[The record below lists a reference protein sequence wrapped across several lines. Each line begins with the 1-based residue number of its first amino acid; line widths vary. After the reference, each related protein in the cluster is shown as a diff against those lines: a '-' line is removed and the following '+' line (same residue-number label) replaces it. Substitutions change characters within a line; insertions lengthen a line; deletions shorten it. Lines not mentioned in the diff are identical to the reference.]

1 MPDKVAI
8 GPFEMDLVHGRL
20 LRDGIEQEVRPQAWR
35 ALKVLAQ
42 SQGELV
48 EYDQLIREAW
58 DVHVSKHTV
67 ASTINEIKRVL
78 AEYGSWIVC
87 RPKAGYRLELHRSD
101 ELIRRGSHYR
111 NQYTRLGFENALR
124 CFQEA
129 AKDDSLDFRPFEG
142 IANTYLLLA
151 GFLMRAPAEMCDS
164 FREAHAKSASL
175 CGLTPA
181 IRLDRAFAFL
191 VFERKLKEAEA
202 ELIALQAEM
211 PGCVHIYIRLAL
223 IQLASG
229 RIAAARSYLPFA
241 RGCDPLAP
249 ELAFLEVVIHL
260 FSREFDKAIAWG
272 KRAVELHPGSQIARA
287 FYAEALDFAG
297 NCGAA
302 QEQYGLAA
310 SISADTTWIHADRAR
325 SLAIHGSTHE
335 AETIFNQL
343 ERRRASEY
351 VDAYHMALLLDALGR
366 REDALAEV
374 ARAYH
379 ENSYAL
385 LFSTLDAKAE
395 PLRSDPRFE
404 RLRKRMVRA
413 AAA

>member
-8 GPFEMDLVHGRL
+8 GPFQVDLVRGRL
-20 LRDGIEQEVRPQAWR
+20 LRDGIEREIRPQAWR
-35 ALKVLAQ
+35 ALKVLVQ

-48 EYDQLIREAW
+48 EYNHLIREAW

-78 AEYGSWIVC
+78 EEYGSWIIC

-101 ELIRRGSHYR
+101 DLIRRGWHYR
-111 NQYTRLGFENALR
+111 NQYTRLGFENALC
-124 CFQEA
+124 CFRKA
-129 AKDDSLDFRPFEG
+129 AADDSFDFRPFEAT
-142 IANTYLLLA
+142 ANIYLLLA

-164 FREAHAKSASL
+164 FREAHAKSALL
-175 CGLTPA
+175 CGLTPT
-181 IRLDRAFAFL
+181 IRLDRAFAFFI
-191 VFERKLKEAEA
+191 FERKLKEAEA
-202 ELIALQAEM
+202 ELLALQSEM
-211 PGCVHIYIRLAL
+211 PRCVHIYVRLAL

-229 RIAAARSYLPFA
+229 RIAAARSFLPFA
-241 RGCDPLAP
+241 RACDPLAP
-249 ELAFLEVVIHL
+249 ELAFLEIVIHL
-260 FSREFDKAIAWG
+260 FSREFEPAMACG
-272 KRAVELHPGSQIARA
+272 RRAVELHPGSQIARA

-297 NCGAA
+297 DISAA
-302 QEQYGLAA
+302 QEQYRLAA
-310 SISADTTWIHADRAR
+310 SISADATWIHADRAR
-325 SLAIHGSTHE
+325 SLAIHGSIRE
-335 AETIFNQL
+335 AASIFDQL
-343 ERRRASEY
+343 ERRRATDY

-366 REDALAEV
+366 REEALAEV
-374 ARAYH
+374 ARAWQ

-395 PLRSDPRFE
+395 SLRSDPTFE